1 MKKRDSK
8 SNSIEKVLKILMA
21 FTPGNPEMGTVA
33 LSQKLGFH
41 PATVN
46 RILNELTRHGF
57 LHRNV
62 LTRKYTLGPAIVT
75 LGTTIKKS
83 LRSNIVIIAKPFIDD
98 LRDTLKET
106 TVLEVLSENSTVV
119 AYVAEGPP
127 PLPLA
132 ASIGDRLPI
141 AAAGAKAILAFSPP
155 NLIRKLLNEKV
166 SRLTYKTITDPKKIQ
181 RQLEEIRRKGYSFDQ
196 EEIEIGIHAI
206 GAPIFNYEGK
216 PVAALVVAG
225 PSKRIIPNNGS
236 PILLHLKEKASMISE
251 QLFYS
256 KSSLEEE

>member
-1 MKKRDSK
+1 
-8 SNSIEKVLKILMA
+8 MA
-21 FTPGNPEMGTVA
+21 FTPGNPEMGTMA

-46 RILNELTRHGF
+46 RILNELTQHGF
-57 LHRNV
+57 LHRNA
-62 LTRKYTLGPAIVT
+62 LTRKYTLGPAIIS
-75 LGTTIKKS
+75 LGSTIKKS

-106 TVLEVLSENSTVV
+106 AALEVLSENSTVV

-141 AAAGAKAILAFSPP
+141 VAAGAKAILAFSPP
-155 NLIRKLLNEKV
+155 NIIHKLMKEKIP
-166 SRLTYKTITDPKKIQ
+166 RLTHKTIIDPKKIQ
-181 RQLEEIRRKGYSFDQ
+181 HQLEEIRRKGYSFDH
-196 EEIEIGIHAI
+196 EEIEIGINAI

-225 PSKRIIPNNGS
+225 PSKRIMANDSS
-236 PILLHLKEKASMISE
+236 PIIFHLKEKASRISE

-256 KSSLEEE
+256 KSSIEEE